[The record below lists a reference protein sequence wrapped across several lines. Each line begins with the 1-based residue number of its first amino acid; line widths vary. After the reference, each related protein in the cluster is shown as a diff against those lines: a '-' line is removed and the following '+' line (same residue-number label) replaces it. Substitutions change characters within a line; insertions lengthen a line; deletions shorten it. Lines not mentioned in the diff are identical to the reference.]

1 MSETFPVVATEN
13 VDRVRRRLRSG
24 SLPDELLK
32 PGRDA
37 VLRSGDRCLTRD
49 DLRFQA
55 GAVAGGLRE
64 AGIGA
69 GDRLALYAA
78 SSIDWVIAYLGAQRA
93 GACVVL
99 MNPDYH
105 AAEAGHI
112 LADSQPTAVIADRDR
127 AEIVRG
133 LGARVIALEDLPR
146 AEEPAMPPLTPESPA
161 AILYTSGTTGRPKGA
176 LLDHGNLLAQ
186 GRGAVEVWRWTS
198 RDILVHAL
206 PLFHLHGLGM
216 GLHGTLLSGASA
228 TFVPFAP
235 AAVVAELTRDD
246 AERGTMFFGVPSMY
260 QRLCDWLD
268 EHPTDLSHVRLFV
281 CGSAPL
287 PPALFE
293 RCSRLLGQAP
303 VERYGITEGGIVVT
317 NPYDG
322 PRQPGRVG
330 YPFPGVEVR
339 LGELDEVLLKGGQV
353 FRGYWRNPDATAEAF
368 TSDGFFKTGDIGEI
382 GEDGT
387 LAIRGR
393 LKELIITG
401 GFNVYPR
408 EVELV
413 LETHPAVQEVA
424 VAGVPSEKW
433 GEEVTAF
440 VVPSQA
446 APLVESEIISFAHER
461 LASYK
466 CPKRVVIMD
475 RLPRNAMGKV
485 LRSQLP
491 SPRQERGSFP
501 SPRRGEGQGEG

>member
-1 MSETFPVVATEN
+1 MTPIEVK
-13 VDRVRRRLRSG
+13 RRSLRAG
-24 SLPDELLK
+24 SLPHELLK
-32 PGRDA
+32 PGGEV
-37 VLRSGDRCLTRD
+37 VLRSGDRRVTRD
-49 DLRFQA
+49 QLCTEA
-55 GAVAGGLRE
+55 EHIAGGLAA
-64 AGIGA
+64 AGIA
-69 GDRLALYAA
+69 PGDRVAIYAA
-78 SSIDWVIAYLGAQRA
+78 TSLDWVVAYLGAQRR
-93 GACVVL
+93 GVCVVL

-105 AAEAGHI
+105 SAEADHI
-112 LADSQPTAVIADRDR
+112 LGDAQPAAVLADAPR
-127 AEIVRG
+127 AEIARK
-133 LGARVIALEDLPR
+133 LGFRVIATEDLPWGDP
-146 AEEPAMPPLTPESPA
+146 PAAPDLTPESPA

-176 LLDHGNLLAQ
+176 VLDHGNFLAQ
-186 GRGAVEVWRWTS
+186 GRGAIEVWRWTS
-198 RDILVHAL
+198 RDVLVHAL

-228 TFVPFAP
+228 TLVPFTP
-235 AAVVAELTRDD
+235 ESVVHELTHG
-246 AERGTMFFGVPSMY
+246 GTMFFGVPSMY
-260 QRLCDWLD
+260 QRLCEWLD
-268 EHPTDLSHVRLFV
+268 EHPTDLSHVRVFV

-293 RCSRLLGQAP
+293 RCHQLLGQPP
-303 VERYGITEGGIVVT
+303 VERYGITEGGIVVS

-322 PRQPGRVG
+322 PRQAGRVG
-330 YPFPGVEVR
+330 FPFPGVEVK

-353 FRGYWRNPDATAEAF
+353 FHGYWRNPQATAEAF
-368 TSDGFFKTGDIGEI
+368 TDDGFFKTGDVGEI
-382 GEDGT
+382 GEDGS

-440 VVPSQA
+440 VVASFA
-446 APLVESEIISFAHER
+446 APLVESELISFAHER

-466 CPKRVVIMD
+466 CPKRVVVLE

-485 LRSQLP
+485 MKAQLR
-491 SPRQERGSFP
+491 
-501 SPRRGEGQGEG
+501 